1 MTGALTSWIF
11 LFIAILL
18 EVGATSLLNLSDG
31 FRRVLPTITSL
42 ALYGGAFF
50 FLSCA
55 LRHIPLGIA
64 YAVWCGFGSVCIVAI
79 GVVVFRQSFP
89 LPAYGGIA
97 LIVLGTILASL
108 FGGAKG

>member
-1 MTGALTSWIF
+1 MSAATLSWAF
-11 LFIAILL
+11 LFVAIVL

-31 FRRVLPTITSL
+31 FRRILPTIGSL
-42 ALYGGAFF
+42 ALYAGAFYC
-50 FLSCA
+50 LSCA

-108 FGGAKG
+108 FGGVKG